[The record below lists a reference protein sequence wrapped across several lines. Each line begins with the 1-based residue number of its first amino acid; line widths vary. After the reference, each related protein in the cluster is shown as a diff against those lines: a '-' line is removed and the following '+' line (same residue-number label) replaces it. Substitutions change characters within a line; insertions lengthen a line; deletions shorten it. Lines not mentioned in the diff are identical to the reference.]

1 MADDWMVSK
10 LNAERNIMIKYARTA
25 RLFAIYTYVVT
36 ISTFSLIIVPP
47 CIGQPFRYLTNL
59 TDRNKPLP
67 LQTYYFYDTDKSP
80 QFELTFFIQA
90 LTILLT
96 LLVYLSVDGLL
107 GLIVL
112 HTCGQ
117 LENLRHRL
125 VNLVSCKDFD
135 RALNSNIMTHT
146 RIIRCEF

>member
-1 MADDWMVSK
+1 
-10 LNAERNIMIKYARTA
+10 
-25 RLFAIYTYVVT
+25 
-36 ISTFSLIIVPP
+36 
-47 CIGQPFRYLTNL
+47 
-59 TDRNKPLP
+59 LP

-96 LLVYLSVDGLL
+96 LLVYLSVDGSL

-146 RIIRCEF
+146 RIIRCAF